1 MREISKN
8 LVFEMKQKNKINKY
22 HIEKKENLI
31 EFENYF
37 KYSGMIEYKKRFIF
51 PDERHEYKLFE
62 INRIKNDMSKYKLIK
77 RYEKN
82 KENS

>member
-1 MREISKN
+1 
-8 LVFEMKQKNKINKY
+8 MKQKNKINKY

-51 PDERHEYKLFE
+51 PDERHEYK
-62 INRIKNDMSKYKLIK
+62 NDMSKYKLIK